1 MKQTL
6 AIALAAVLAL
16 SLTLSACNNQTKP
29 GGTSSPPTGGASTS
43 TPGTG
48 GNSGGGNANT
58 SAYPVAGT
66 VGNFYIGGSPGSG
79 GDLNMR
85 TLIRYLEPIMGIT
98 LVPQMVDGSRTIYHA
113 VKNAVDAPADGYT
126 FAYQLYPHCV
136 IERYNPNTK
145 DNCFTFDDYYTL
157 CNLVTD
163 SAIIAVR
170 ADDPRF
176 ADVNNLADLVKYIT
190 DNNSHLLI
198 SACSVGGDDDI
209 TCHKIMLAIPEIAN
223 SLTIINGEAV
233 SDGLTSLLGGT
244 LDIFTGN
251 VGDVGTLVEDGS
263 MKVLSVFAE
272 ERSSF
277 LPDVATAKECGYD
290 IIANT
295 SRGVVVNKDTD
306 PAILEKIQ
314 GYVEQV
320 VNDPAFIEDMKGQ
333 GYEVDYLNPTEYRAF
348 LDDEYETLK
357 EVAVSYGW

>member
-1 MKQTL
+1 MKRTL

-16 SLTLSACNNQTKP
+16 SLTLTSCNNQTKP
-29 GGTSSPPTGGASTS
+29 GATSTPSGGASTS

-48 GNSGGGNANT
+48 GNSGGGNAGAST
-58 SAYPVAGT
+58 YPAAGT

-85 TLIRYLEPIMGIT
+85 TLIRYLEPAMGIT

-126 FAYQLYPHCV
+126 FAYQLYPSCV
-136 IERYNPNTK
+136 VERYNPNTK

-163 SAIIAVR
+163 SAIIGVR

-176 ADVNNLADLVKYIT
+176 ANVNNLADLVNYIT
-190 DNNSHLLI
+190 ANNSHLLI

-209 TCHKIMLAIPEIAN
+209 ACHKIMLAIPEIAN
-223 SLTIINGEAV
+223 NLTIINGEGV

-263 MKVLSVFAE
+263 MKVLCVFAE

-295 SRGVVVNKDTD
+295 SRGVVVNKNID

-314 GYVEQV
+314 GYIEQV
-320 VNDPAFIEDMKGQ
+320 VNDPTFIEDMKGQ
-333 GYEVDYLNPTEYRAF
+333 GYEVDYLNPTEYKAF
-348 LDDEYETLK
+348 LESEYEAFP
-357 EVAVSYGW
+357 EIAAGYGW